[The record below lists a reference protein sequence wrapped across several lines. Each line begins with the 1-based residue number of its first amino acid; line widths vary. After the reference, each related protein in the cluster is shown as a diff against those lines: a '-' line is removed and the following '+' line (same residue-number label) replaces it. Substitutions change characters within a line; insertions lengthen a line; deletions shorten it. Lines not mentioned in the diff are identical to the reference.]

1 MPTYE
6 AFLSDDRAIE
16 GLPIRL
22 VIAIVVGVASLS
34 IMMSML
40 GGIGTLGATEL
51 DAQPEAE
58 VIDADDRTLGVTV
71 VDESGEPVE
80 GATVVVDGDSAQL
93 DEIATGTSGED
104 GTASV
109 EIDPELRENQDRGTL
124 QIDIK
129 PPSGTDFQDK
139 RQNTEVLVVDR

>member
-1 MPTYE
+1 MLTYE
-6 AFLSDDRAIE
+6 TFLSDDRAIE

-51 DAQPEAE
+51 DAQPEEE
-58 VIDADDRTLGVTV
+58 VIDADERTLSVTV

-109 EIDPELRENQDRGTL
+109 QIEPELRQNQDRGTL

>member
-1 MPTYE
+1 MRTHE
-6 AFLSDDRAIE
+6 AFISDDRAIE

-22 VIAIVVGVASLS
+22 VIALVVGVASLS

-51 DAQPEAE
+51 DAQPNEE
-58 VIDADDRTLGVTV
+58 VIDAAEQSLSVTV

-80 GATVVVDGDSAQL
+80 GATIVVDGDSAQL
-93 DEIATGTSGED
+93 DEIATGTSGAD
-104 GTASV
+104 GSASV
-109 EIDPELRENQDRGTL
+109 RIDPELRQNQDRGTL
-124 QIDIK
+124 KIDIK
-129 PPSGTDFQDK
+129 PPSGTDFQDE

>member
-1 MPTYE
+1 MRTYQG
-6 AFLSDDRAIE
+6 FLSDDRAIE

-40 GGIGTLGATEL
+40 GSVGSLGATEL
-51 DAQPEAE
+51 DAQPDEE
-58 VIDADDRTLGVTV
+58 VIDAGQQSLEVTV

-93 DEIATGTSGED
+93 DEIATETSGED

-109 EIDPELRENQDRGTL
+109 QIEPELRKNQDRGTL
-124 QIDIK
+124 RIDIK
-129 PPSGTDFQDK
+129 PPSGTDFQDE